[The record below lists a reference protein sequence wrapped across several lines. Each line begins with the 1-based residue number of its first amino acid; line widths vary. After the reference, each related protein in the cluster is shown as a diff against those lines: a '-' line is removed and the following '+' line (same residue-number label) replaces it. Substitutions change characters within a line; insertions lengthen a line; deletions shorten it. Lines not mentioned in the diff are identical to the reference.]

1 MTRSEKRTFWF
12 RHCEAALAAEQSNAN
27 YARAHGLDPKKLY
40 NWLVSYRKAIG
51 TKSNFVKVQPAPKP
65 EGMKASTTNLTISV
79 NGMLMTFDT
88 LPDAQWL
95 ADFVAQ
101 MDVQS

>member
-1 MTRSEKRTFWF
+1 MNRSEKRTFWF
-12 RHCEAALAAEQSNAN
+12 RHCEAALAAEQSSAD

-40 NWLVSYRKAIG
+40 NWLVNYRKVIS
-51 TKSNFVKVQPAPKP
+51 TQSSFVKVQPNCEPKS
-65 EGMKASTTNLTISV
+65 ASRANLAISV
-79 NGMLMTFDT
+79 NGMLLTFDA